1 MYLREGGIHSMIHI
15 SSSNPDLGGSP
26 ECIDKFFQRGHTG
39 IHSEDANP
47 SRRLINHHGSIDID
61 SQMSWAVDTRD
72 YAYEEDYVFIG
83 FLEKLA
89 PCVESRTDWKENSS
103 FLQRGLHCRR

>member
-1 MYLREGGIHSMIHI
+1 MYLEESAIKTHDKHPG
-15 SSSNPDLGGSP
+15 SNQDLGGSP
-26 ECIDKFFQRGHTG
+26 ECIDMFFQLGHTG

-47 SRRLINHHGSIDID
+47 SRRFINHHGSIDID
-61 SQMSWAVDTRD
+61 SQTSWAADTRD

-89 PCVESRTDWKENSS
+89 PCVESRTY
-103 FLQRGLHCRR
+103 